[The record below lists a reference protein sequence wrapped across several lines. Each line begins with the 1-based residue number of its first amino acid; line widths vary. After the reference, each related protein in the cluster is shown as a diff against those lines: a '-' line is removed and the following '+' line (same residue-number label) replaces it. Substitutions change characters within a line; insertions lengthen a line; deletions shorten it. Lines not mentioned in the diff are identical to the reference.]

1 MTKPCHATWEA
12 RNQRPEKTAPSSTMR
27 ALLLFVLG
35 LVAGSEGL
43 LRLVPQASRLVPG
56 LRMFGDRASR
66 TTFEVKRLKDV
77 DWEEIGLVRSCRLPR
92 LESRGPATRVDLT
105 PGAEA
110 AAADLLRSKRRV
122 REEDDAVKRLK

>member
-1 MTKPCHATWEA
+1 
-12 RNQRPEKTAPSSTMR
+12 MR
-27 ALLLFVLG
+27 ALLLVVLG

-43 LRLVPQASRLVPG
+43 LRLVPQASKLVPG
-56 LRMFGDRASR
+56 LFGDRASR

-122 REEDDAVKRLK
+122 RKEDGAAVKRLK